1 MHTNHKLNFKNEF
14 SFEVYCD
21 VESQVEI
28 QINKEQKFLETFQ
41 AKTLHKRSIEFYHDY
56 TDGKVNKVEFLFS
69 GEKEV
74 SNKYL
79 KINSLYV
86 NSKKIDQLSYYYF
99 PIIDEKWLT
108 PENKNRIYVNN
119 SGIFGWYGR
128 IKYEVRTVLDG
139 NSHYIA
145 GQDPDYGLT
154 RVLGFTNKNLVYQ
167 NNKNIRLDA
176 PWLKKKL

>member
-21 VESQVEI
+21 VESKVEI
-28 QINKEQKFLETFQ
+28 QINEEEKFVETFQ
-41 AKTLHKRSIEFYHDY
+41 AKTIHKRNVDFYHNFV
-56 TDGKVNKVEFLFS
+56 DGSTNKLEFMFS

-86 NSKKIDQLSYYYF
+86 NNKKIDQLAYYYF

-108 PENKNRIYVNN
+108 PEIKDRIYVNN

-128 IKYEVRTVLDG
+128 IKYEVRAVLDG

-145 GQDPDYGLT
+145 GENPDYALT
-154 RVLGFTNKNLVYQ
+154 RVLGFSNKNLVYQ

-176 PWLKKKL
+176 PWLKKKI